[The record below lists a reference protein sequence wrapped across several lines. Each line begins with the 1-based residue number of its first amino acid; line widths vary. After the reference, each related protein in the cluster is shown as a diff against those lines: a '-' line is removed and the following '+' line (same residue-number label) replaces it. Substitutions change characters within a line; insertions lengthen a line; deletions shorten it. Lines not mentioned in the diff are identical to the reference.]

1 MSELNLYQKIADV
14 KANIDGFTKDTKGYN
29 YTYVSGSQVL
39 HRIRSKM
46 IEHNLLL
53 VPKTLEETYSVE
65 DVTRYSPKYK
75 KQVTTT
81 EYTVKVKL
89 IYTWINAD
97 KPEEQLELPFFAIG
111 QQDDPAK
118 ALGTALTYSER
129 YFLMKFF
136 NIPTDE
142 DDADA
147 KQKREQYTKPDAKA
161 IGTLKEEMLKFSE
174 LMQSLGKQVSV
185 DDVQRQLGIND
196 IQSLNNSQISAC
208 IKKLDNWT
216 KQAKE
221 NE

>member
-1 MSELNLYQKIADV
+1 MSEIKNLYQRINEAKRSME
-14 KANIDGFTKDTKGYN
+14 GFVKDTKGYQ
-29 YTYVSGSQVL
+29 YSYVSGSQVL
-39 HRIRSKM
+39 HKLNPELYKNGIN
-46 IEHNLLL
+46 ITF
-53 VPKTLEETYSVE
+53 KTSE
-65 DVTRYSPKYK
+65 P
-75 KQVTTT
+75 QFQQ
-81 EYTVKVKL
+81 VKVFVKGKEKVEFL
-89 IYTWINAD
+89 VSLNVHYTIRNVD
-97 KPEEQLELPFFAIG
+97 NPEEKIESTIFAIG
-111 QQDDPAK
+111 QQDDPSK

-136 NIPTDE
+136 GLPTDE

-185 DDVQRQLGIND
+185 DDVQKQLGIND
-196 IQSLNNSQISAC
+196 IQTLTNAQISML
-208 IKKLDNWT
+208 INKLDNWS